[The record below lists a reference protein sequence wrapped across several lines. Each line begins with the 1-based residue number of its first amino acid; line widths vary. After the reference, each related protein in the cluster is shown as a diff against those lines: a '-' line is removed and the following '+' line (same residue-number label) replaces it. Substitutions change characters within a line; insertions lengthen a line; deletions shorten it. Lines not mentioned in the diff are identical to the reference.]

1 MSYPLQFLVVLI
13 MSLLGCAKVTLQG
26 RASRKFFQNGADSV
40 LFHTMLFLFVAL
52 TLVVIFPTA
61 ALTWQGF
68 WLSVLCA
75 LFTFCYQVFYAQA
88 LKEGPVSLTVLI
100 CSFSTFL
107 VVLYSTIAFGE
118 TLYLSHIVG
127 MLFLILSML
136 LNVKQE
142 EKEKGKR
149 WLFFTLAAMVS
160 TAVGTSIIKLF
171 GKTEAAEVA
180 GSDITFLALSYVAAA
195 VFAILYYTLNRWT
208 GKKEK
213 HTFQFSW
220 KVLAYALA
228 IGVVLGV
235 FQKFY
240 ALGMQQLDAAF
251 MMPTWYGL
259 QTLGMTTI
267 GIFAFGDKLCKRQK
281 WSIVCGLACI
291 ILMNLRIYPLFN

>member
-1 MSYPLQFLVVLI
+1 MSYPLQFLVVFI
-13 MSLLGCAKVTLQG
+13 MSLLGCTKVTLQG

-61 ALTWQGF
+61 GLTWQGVC
-68 WLSVLCA
+68 LSILCA
-75 LFTFCYQVFYAQA
+75 LFTFFYQVFYAQA

-100 CSFSTFL
+100 CNFSTFF

-118 TLYLSHIVG
+118 TLYLSHVGG
-127 MLFLILSML
+127 MLLLILSMI

-142 EKEKGKR
+142 EKEKGRR

-160 TAVGTSIIKLF
+160 TAVGTSIIKAF

-195 VFAILYYTLNRWT
+195 VFALGYYIINRCT

-213 HTFQFSW
+213 HTFALSW
-220 KVLAYALA
+220 KVLAYAAA

-240 ALGMQQLDAAF
+240 ALGMQKLDAAF
-251 MMPTWYGL
+251 MMPTWAGL

-267 GIFAFGDKLCKRQK
+267 GIFAFGDKLHARQK

-291 ILMNLRIYPLFN
+291 ILMNLRIYPLF

>member
-1 MSYPLQFLVVLI
+1 MSYPLQFLVVLT
-13 MSLLGCAKVTLQG
+13 MSLLGCIKVTLQG

-61 ALTWQGF
+61 TLTWQGF

-75 LFTFCYQVFYAQA
+75 LFTFLYQVFYAQA

-136 LNVKQE
+136 LNVKQG

-149 WLFFTLAAMVS
+149 WLFLTLAAMVS

-195 VFAILYYTLNRWT
+195 VFAIAYYALNRWT

-213 HTFQFSW
+213 HTFKLSW
-220 KVLAYALA
+220 KVIAYALS

>member
-1 MSYPLQFLVVLI
+1 MSYPLQFLVVLV
-13 MSLLGCAKVTLQG
+13 MSLLGCTKVTLQG

-61 ALTWQGF
+61 GLTWGGF

-75 LFTFCYQVFYAQA
+75 LFTFFYQVFYAQA

-118 TLYLSHIVG
+118 TLYLSHLVG
-127 MLFLILSML
+127 MLFLILSMF
-136 LNVKQE
+136 LNVKKE

-160 TAVGTSIIKLF
+160 TAVGTGIIKLF

-180 GSDITFLALSYVAAA
+180 GSDITFLALSYVVAA
-195 VFAILYYTLNRWT
+195 VFALAYYIVNRYA

-213 HTFQFSW
+213 HTFKFSW
-220 KVLAYALA
+220 KVLAYAA
-228 IGVVLGV
+228 AVGVVLGV

-240 ALGMQQLDAAF
+240 ALGMQKLDAAF
-251 MMPTWYGL
+251 MMPTWYGI
-259 QTLGMTTI
+259 QTLGMTII
-267 GIFAFGDKLCKRQK
+267 GIFAFGDRLTKRQK
-281 WSIVCGLACI
+281 LGVACGILCI
-291 ILMNLRIYPLFN
+291 IVMNLRLFPLF

>member
-1 MSYPLQFLVVLI
+1 MSYPLQFLVVFI

-26 RASRKFFQNGADSV
+26 RASRKFFKNGADSV

-61 ALTWQGF
+61 LLTWQGF
-68 WLSVLCA
+68 WLSILCA
-75 LFTFCYQVFYAQA
+75 LFTFFYQVFYAQA

-100 CSFSTFL
+100 CNFSTFF

-118 TLYLSHIVG
+118 TLYLSHVGG
-127 MLFLILSML
+127 MLLLVLSMI

-142 EKEKGKR
+142 EKEKGRR
-149 WLFFTLAAMVS
+149 WLLFTLAAMVS
-160 TAVGTSIIKLF
+160 TAVGTSIIKAF

-195 VFAILYYTLNRWT
+195 VFALGYYILNRYT

-213 HTFQFSW
+213 HTFALSW
-220 KVLAYALA
+220 KVLAYAIG

-240 ALGMQQLDAAF
+240 ALGMQKLDAAF
-251 MMPTWYGL
+251 MMPTWAGM

-267 GIFAFGDKLCKRQK
+267 GIFAFGDKLRPRQK

-291 ILMNLRIYPLFN
+291 ILMNLRIFPLF